1 MQNHLSAWRGAPR
14 FKEAQMPLRDF
25 SIAGKRELAQAA
37 ALSPRAQEI
46 SDGGSFDCHVSTL
59 DRISTT
65 LSEYRVARLCP
76 SGRKVQSKNNRVGCD
91 KPGHDR
97 ARGQVPQPDKFLNL
111 TRSTLTRYWARSNY
125 LRRNRRLARLRG
137 MFAPRGQQALA
148 LITKPKEH
156 SMSIAHSAKFLRTVL
171 LIDAATCVA
180 TGLLMTLGADILA
193 RLTAVPAPLLLYAG
207 LSLFPVAIFIALVG
221 TRDSLVPA
229 AVWVVIIGNAAWVAG
244 SALLLFGGMIAPN
257 ASGYVFIGA
266 QAAAVALLAE
276 LEYFGLRQTLAV
288 AH

>member
-1 MQNHLSAWRGAPR
+1 
-14 FKEAQMPLRDF
+14 
-25 SIAGKRELAQAA
+25 
-37 ALSPRAQEI
+37 
-46 SDGGSFDCHVSTL
+46 
-59 DRISTT
+59 
-65 LSEYRVARLCP
+65 
-76 SGRKVQSKNNRVGCD
+76 
-91 KPGHDR
+91 
-97 ARGQVPQPDKFLNL
+97 
-111 TRSTLTRYWARSNY
+111 
-125 LRRNRRLARLRG
+125 
-137 MFAPRGQQALA
+137 
-148 LITKPKEH
+148 
-156 SMSIAHSAKFLRTVL
+156 MSITHPAKFLRAVL

-221 TRDSLVPA
+221 TRESLAPG

-257 ASGYVFIGA
+257 AFGYAFIGA

-276 LEYFGLRQTLAV
+276 LEYFGLRQTLAI